1 MPFPGSLEHADIKG
15 FLHCHTKYS
24 DGSNSVL
31 ELAEACRAAGYEY
44 IGITDHSQAAAY
56 AGGLKADDLARQ
68 ADEID
73 EANTK
78 VAGIRILKGVEAD
91 ILQDGRIDFD
101 ESVLARLDFVIASI
115 HSRFNM
121 SEREMTTRMLAA
133 MDNPHLTI
141 IGHPTGRL
149 LLSRDPYGLDIDA
162 VMEKAAAAGVTLE
175 VNADPHRLDLDWQ
188 SVRRAHERGVDD
200 FHRGRRAQRG
210 GNRKRRIRCWHG
222 EEGLDRSRGGSQ
234 RATGRPF
241 PGTCGPEARGL
252 RRAPRKSAT
261 ELRARRAKLTFRR
274 LSRAYPDAKTAL
286 NHRNAFELL
295 CATILSAQCT
305 DARVNLVTP
314 HLFARFPTPEA
325 LAGASRKEVEE
336 IIKSTG
342 FFRNKSKS
350 LVGMA
355 QALVA
360 DHGSEVPRSMA
371 ELRTLPGVGRKTAN
385 VDPGKCLWHQ

>member
-1 MPFPGSLEHADIKG
+1 M
-15 FLHCHTKYS
+15 
-24 DGSNSVL
+24 
-31 ELAEACRAAGYEY
+31 
-44 IGITDHSQAAAY
+44 
-56 AGGLKADDLARQ
+56 
-68 ADEID
+68 
-73 EANTK
+73 
-78 VAGIRILKGVEAD
+78 EAD

-101 ESVLARLDFVIASI
+101 EAALARLDFVIASI

-121 SEREMTTRMLAA
+121 GEREMTTRMLAA
-133 MDNPHLTI
+133 MDNPHVTI

-162 VMEKAAAAGVTLE
+162 VMEKAAATGVALE
-175 VNADPHRLDLDWQ
+175 VNADPHRLDLDWR
-188 SVRRAHERGVDD
+188 SLRRAHERGVTISIGATRSVAGIENVE
-200 FHRGRRAQRG
+200 FGVGMARKGWIGPEEVLNAQP
-210 GNRKRRIRCWHG
+210 I
-222 EEGLDRSRGGSQ
+222 E
-234 RATGRPF
+234 PF
-241 PGTCGPEARGL
+241 PGTFGPEARGL
-252 RRAPRKSAT
+252 RRAARYAA
-261 ELRARRAKLTFRR
+261 EARARRATLTFRR
-274 LSRAYPDAKTAL
+274 LSRAYPDAQTAL
-286 NHRNAFELL
+286 NHRNVFELL

-325 LAGASRKEVEE
+325 LAVASRGEVEE

-360 DHGSEVPRSMA
+360 DHGGEVPRSME

-385 VDPGKCLWHQ
+385 VILGNAFGINEGITVDTHVARLSQRLGFTREEDPVKIERDLMPLFPRKNWALLSHLLIFHGRQVCLARRPRCAGCVLNDICPSSLV